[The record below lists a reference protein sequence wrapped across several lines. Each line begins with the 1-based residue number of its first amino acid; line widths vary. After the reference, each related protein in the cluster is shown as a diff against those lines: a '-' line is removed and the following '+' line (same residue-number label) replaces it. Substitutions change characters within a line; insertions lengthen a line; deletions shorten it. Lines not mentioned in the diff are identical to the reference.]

1 MFTYK
6 TKNVSPGTTN
16 HQPPITLQKSDRRS
30 GYVLVTPARNEEE
43 FIQRTLDSVIK
54 QTVLPKEWIILS
66 DGSTDGTD
74 TLVESTI
81 AANPWIRLI
90 KLPQRDHPSWS
101 AVVDNTMLGVQS
113 IACENY
119 SFIGLL
125 DADLEFQP
133 KYFEQLIS
141 KFHSDPKLGLSGGNA
156 VDIGRPK
163 TYVPRNLQEVPG
175 AVQFFSRECF
185 ESLGGIIALPEGGWD
200 ALTAAVARQKGF
212 KTQLAAELFVDHL
225 KPNNITSGNL
235 IKRKWQ
241 RGVRDY
247 ALGYHPVFEFVKCI
261 DLVREKPYLL
271 SAIIWFSGF
280 LSCHIQRR
288 KRMLDTD
295 LIQSIQSEQKRRLA
309 SILTK
314 KG

>member
-1 MFTYK
+1 MPAE
-6 TKNVSPGTTN
+6 SPN
-16 HQPPITLQKSDRRS
+16 SQSAINDQQSDRRS
-30 GYVLVTPARNEEE
+30 GYVLVTPVRNEEE
-43 FIQRTLDSVIK
+43 FIQRTLDSVIN
-54 QTVLPKEWIILS
+54 QIVLPKEWIILS
-66 DGSTDGTD
+66 DGSIDRTDSI
-74 TLVESTI
+74 VESAI

-90 KLPQRDHPSWS
+90 KLPQRDYPSWS

-119 SFIGLL
+119 SYIGLL

-141 KFHSDPKLGLSGGNA
+141 KFHSDPQLGLSGGNA

-163 TYVPRNLQEVPG
+163 NYVPRNLQEVPG

-185 ESLGGIIALPEGGWD
+185 ESLGGLIALPEGGWD
-200 ALTAAVARQKGF
+200 ALTAAVARQNGF

-225 KPNNITSGNL
+225 KPNNVTSGS
-235 IKRKWQ
+235 IAKRRWQ

-247 ALGYHPVFEFVKCI
+247 ALGYHPVFEFVKCV
-261 DLVREKPYLL
+261 DLIREKPYLL
-271 SAIIWFSGF
+271 SAFFWFSGY
-280 LSCHIQRR
+280 LSCYILFR
-288 KRMLDTD
+288 KRILDTN
-295 LIQSIQSEQKRRLA
+295 LIRYIQSEQKRRLA

-314 KG
+314 K